1 MAGPS
6 QDSYGSK
13 IFALQS
19 EIMCFFYGF
28 WLKNLECVLP
38 VPTLV
43 KNLERG
49 RALFYPFSGLDAVI
63 RKRNPPG
70 VDFKPF
76 SRLPKNEKIVERL
89 AIFTLVKVFEFTHPP
104 SDSLTLFRS
113 RWIIVRKRH

>member
-1 MAGPS
+1 LAGPS
-6 QDSYGSK
+6 QDGYGSK
-13 IFALQS
+13 IFALRC
-19 EIMCFFYGF
+19 EVMFFLWF
-28 WLKNLECVLP
+28 LIENLKCILP
-38 VPTLV
+38 VLTLV

-76 SRLPKNEKIVERL
+76 SRLPKNEKIAERL
-89 AIFTLVKVFEFTHPP
+89 AIFTLVKVFEFMHPP

-113 RWIIVRKRH
+113 RWIVVRKRH

>member
-1 MAGPS
+1 LAGPS

-19 EIMCFFYGF
+19 EIMCFLWF
-28 WLKNLECVLP
+28 LVENLECVLP

-76 SRLPKNEKIVERL
+76 SRLPKNEKIAERSCYFH
-89 AIFTLVKVFEFTHPP
+89 A
-104 SDSLTLFRS
+104 R
-113 RWIIVRKRH
+113 